1 MYSFLDFL
9 NVANYFMA
17 GVFFI
22 ITGILASMGKK
33 RELGI
38 SLLVIGMVG
47 VVSTFYLYEYIE
59 YNIGFISKI
68 LIVLSFVINYI
79 LFKGIPYSKIFLS
92 IFLGMAILNLA
103 LPRYYGSFFLLLLIP
118 STIFTFIIMIIV
130 YFKKKKNGKNLEE
143 KERKILEYFRERF
156 PEDEIYFSKKLEN
169 VEDITKIA
177 ILSGVLSSR
186 KLLSSG
192 VKGILLEIVEN
203 KDIKLYCD
211 RFEDFLSGEE
221 FDDIVEDE
229 WGVKSL
235 KRKLDKKAFRVM
247 IGIMILQGVIII
259 GIIGV
264 MIIILMLEEGYYL

>member
-1 MYSFLDFL
+1 MESFLDFL

-17 GVFFI
+17 GIFFI

-33 RELGI
+33 KELGI
-38 SLLVIGMVG
+38 SLLIVGMVG

-59 YNIGFISKI
+59 YNIGFISKG

-79 LFKGIPYSKIFLS
+79 LFKNIPYSKIFLF
-92 IFLGMAILNLA
+92 IFLGMSGLNFI
-103 LPRYYGSFFLLLLIP
+103 LPRYYGFFFLLLLIMN
-118 STIFTFIIMIIV
+118 TVFIFFIMV
-130 YFKKKKNGKNLEE
+130 VMYFKKKKNGKNLEE

-169 VEDITKIA
+169 VEDITKVA
-177 ILSGVLSSR
+177 ILTGVLSSR
-186 KLLSSG
+186 KLLSNG

-221 FDDIVEDE
+221 FDDIIEDE
-229 WGVKSL
+229 LGVKSL
-235 KRKLDKKAFRVM
+235 KRKLDKKAFRVVIGM
-247 IGIMILQGVIII
+247 TILYGIIVIGVIGITILV
-259 GIIGV
+259 
-264 MIIILMLEEGYYL
+264 LMLEEGY